1 MLLILWGIFL
11 LGNILS
17 LSDRVHTL
25 IHGKMVQCPRTR
37 ASAIFIVRSSGK
49 RGEVDKYESCTWT
62 WKWASVI
69 FLPHWDEINK
79 IVQVSVQSKTSCSE
93 IHKILKQLIGYLWP
107 NMVFASATY
116 NLWLNTISNFILYE
130 QQTRYVTK
138 LCRVTILLWDTL
150 ISKLKLRD
158 RPDHLLFSLT
168 KPIRVTTCEHKFL
181 KWWFLRE
188 YLFIALLFR
197 NISFS
202 CNDVPFKLSGGNSFS
217 EIYTP
222 QNIPPPNHYHIQI
235 CFYLHKF
242 KHNFPK
248 HAI

>member
-1 MLLILWGIFL
+1 
-11 LGNILS
+11 
-17 LSDRVHTL
+17 
-25 IHGKMVQCPRTR
+25 MVQCPRTR
-37 ASAIFIVRSSGK
+37 ASAIFIVRSSSK

-69 FLPHWDEINK
+69 FLPHWDEINQ
-79 IVQVSVQSKTSCSE
+79 IVQVNVQSKNSCSE
-93 IHKILKQLIGYLWP
+93 IRKILKKLIGYLWP
-107 NMVFASATY
+107 NMVFVSATY
-116 NLWLNTISNFILYE
+116 NNLWLNTISNFILYE

-202 CNDVPFKLSGGNSFS
+202 CNDVPFKLSGENSFS
-217 EIYTP
+217 EIYYTP
-222 QNIPPPNHYHIQI
+222 QNIPPTQSLSYTNLFLFTQV
-235 CFYLHKF
+235 
-242 KHNFPK
+242 
-248 HAI
+248 

>member
-1 MLLILWGIFL
+1 MGKWCSVPEPGRVPSLLWG
-11 LGNILS
+11 
-17 LSDRVHTL
+17 
-25 IHGKMVQCPRTR
+25 
-37 ASAIFIVRSSGK
+37 AAA
-49 RGEVDKYESCTWT
+49 RGGRW
-62 WKWASVI
+62 
-69 FLPHWDEINK
+69 INTK
-79 IVQVSVQSKTSCSE
+79 VALEPENEQVSYFYHTGTKSTKLFRSAFSQKLPV
-93 IHKILKQLIGYLWP
+93 LKFTRFSNSLQVYLWP

-116 NLWLNTISNFILYE
+116 ILWLNTISNFILFE

-217 EIYTP
+217 EIYYTP

>member
-1 MLLILWGIFL
+1 MGKWCSVPEPGRVPSLLWG
-11 LGNILS
+11 
-17 LSDRVHTL
+17 
-25 IHGKMVQCPRTR
+25 
-37 ASAIFIVRSSGK
+37 AAA
-49 RGEVDKYESCTWT
+49 RGGRW
-62 WKWASVI
+62 
-69 FLPHWDEINK
+69 INTK
-79 IVQVSVQSKTSCSE
+79 VALEPENEQVSYFYPTGTKPTKLFRSAFSQKLPV
-93 IHKILKQLIGYLWP
+93 LKFTRFSNSLQVYLWP
-107 NMVFASATY
+107 NMVFASAIY

-202 CNDVPFKLSGGNSFS
+202 CNDVPFKLSG
-217 EIYTP
+217 EIVSQKYT
-222 QNIPPPNHYHIQI
+222 
-235 CFYLHKF
+235 LHKISPHTQSLSYTNLF
-242 KHNFPK
+242 LFTQV
-248 HAI
+248 

>member
-79 IVQVSVQSKTSCSE
+79 IVQVSVQSKTSRSE
-93 IHKILKQLIGYLWP
+93 IHKILKQLI
-107 NMVFASATY
+107 
-116 NLWLNTISNFILYE
+116 
-130 QQTRYVTK
+130 
-138 LCRVTILLWDTL
+138 L
-150 ISKLKLRD
+150 ISG
-158 RPDHLLFSLT
+158 LT
-168 KPIRVTTCEHKFL
+168 WFFHQPKPLT
-181 KWWFLRE
+181 
-188 YLFIALLFR
+188 
-197 NISFS
+197 
-202 CNDVPFKLSGGNSFS
+202 
-217 EIYTP
+217 
-222 QNIPPPNHYHIQI
+222 
-235 CFYLHKF
+235 
-242 KHNFPK
+242 KHNFKFYPLWAADK
-248 HAI
+248 ICHEVMSSDNPIVGHPNFKAQVTG

>member
-1 MLLILWGIFL
+1 MGKWCSVPEPRRVPSLLWG
-11 LGNILS
+11 
-17 LSDRVHTL
+17 
-25 IHGKMVQCPRTR
+25 
-37 ASAIFIVRSSGK
+37 AAA
-49 RGEVDKYESCTWT
+49 RGGRW
-62 WKWASVI
+62 
-69 FLPHWDEINK
+69 INTK
-79 IVQVSVQSKTSCSE
+79 VALEPENEQVSYFYHTGTKSTKLFRSAFSQKLPV
-93 IHKILKQLIGYLWP
+93 LKFTRFSNSLQVYLWP

-116 NLWLNTISNFILYE
+116 ILWLNTISNFILYE

>member
-1 MLLILWGIFL
+1 MGKWCSVPEPGRVPSLLWG
-11 LGNILS
+11 
-17 LSDRVHTL
+17 
-25 IHGKMVQCPRTR
+25 
-37 ASAIFIVRSSGK
+37 AAA
-49 RGEVDKYESCTWT
+49 RGGRW
-62 WKWASVI
+62 
-69 FLPHWDEINK
+69 INTK
-79 IVQVSVQSKTSCSE
+79 VALEPENEQVSYFYHTGTKPTKLFRSAFSQKLPV
-93 IHKILKQLIGYLWP
+93 LKFTRFSNSLQVYLWP

-116 NLWLNTISNFILYE
+116 ILWLNTISNFILFE

-217 EIYTP
+217 EIYYTP
-222 QNIPPPNHYHIQI
+222 QNIPPHPIIIIYKFVFIYTSLSKIFQNMHFRC
-235 CFYLHKF
+235 CFWT
-242 KHNFPK
+242 NFNISWSWG
-248 HAI
+248 HCF

>member
-1 MLLILWGIFL
+1 
-11 LGNILS
+11 
-17 LSDRVHTL
+17 
-25 IHGKMVQCPRTR
+25 
-37 ASAIFIVRSSGK
+37 
-49 RGEVDKYESCTWT
+49 
-62 WKWASVI
+62 
-69 FLPHWDEINK
+69 
-79 IVQVSVQSKTSCSE
+79 
-93 IHKILKQLIGYLWP
+93 
-107 NMVFASATY
+107 MVFASATY